1 MHLLGATTMN
11 ELKKIYTHE
20 LQVDAMYSSPLFF
33 DDGENMF
40 LPPKKPVTIRHL
52 KLLEKWNLAYVVTTG
67 SLIQTKE
74 SNQDIEELEELTE
87 LEPLEEEINIAY
99 KIAENIDS
107 QSKEILEMYNYF
119 QKRVTTIYTH
129 IYNRKVPNRKEIID
143 IAEEINEKIKHHW
156 KEIIIFINSKAG
168 RNLTLAESALYT
180 AFYAGVFAQNSAEQI
195 NSVNIIISAL
205 LHDVGMIFLPDFITQ
220 KKGILSTKEFE
231 YVKQHPLYSM
241 RFAENNLFMP
251 KAISLPI
258 LEHHE
263 QYNGEGYPKKLT
275 TEQISSGGKLLALAD
290 SFVALISEK
299 NYRDPYN
306 CYEAMKILLLENKT
320 KFYPEFVSAFINLF
334 GMYPLGQLVEL
345 SNGSIGQVVEINPH
359 NAFQPQI
366 KILIKNNNEEDN
378 FQQGLVINL
387 LDEKDITIK
396 RPFSPYNSQ

>member
-11 ELKKIYTHE
+11 ELKKIFPHE
-20 LQVDAMYSSPLFF
+20 LQVDTMYSSPLFF

-40 LPPKKPVTIRHL
+40 LPPRKPLTLRHL
-52 KLLEKWNLAYVVTTG
+52 KILEKWKLPYVVTTG
-67 SLIQTKE
+67 NLIQTKE
-74 SNQDIEELEELTE
+74 APQDTDDFEELTE
-87 LEPLEEEINIAY
+87 LEPLEDETNIAY

-107 QSKEILEMYNYF
+107 QSKEVMEMYNTF
-119 QKRVTTIYTH
+119 QKRVTTIYSH
-129 IYNRKVPNRKEIID
+129 IYKRKVPNRKEIID
-143 IAEEINEKIKHHW
+143 IAEEINQKIKTYW

-180 AFYAGVFAQNSAEQI
+180 AFYAGIFAQNSAEKI

-220 KKGILSTKEFE
+220 KKGILSSKEFE
-231 YVKQHPLYSM
+231 YIKQHPLYSM

-345 SNGSIGQVVEINPH
+345 SNGSIAQVVEINPK
-359 NAFQPQI
+359 NAFHPQV
-366 KILIKNNNEEDN
+366 KILIENNEADDN

-387 LDEKDITIK
+387 LDEKEITIK
-396 RPFSPYNSQ
+396 RPYSPYNS